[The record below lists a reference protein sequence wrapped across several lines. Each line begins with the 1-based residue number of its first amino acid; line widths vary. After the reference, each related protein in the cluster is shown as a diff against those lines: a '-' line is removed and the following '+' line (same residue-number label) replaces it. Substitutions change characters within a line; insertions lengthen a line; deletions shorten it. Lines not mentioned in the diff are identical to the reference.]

1 MGVIRQPAGEQEPEG
16 LTAGEIIKTNN
27 QKYIQMNNKYNPQ
40 KEKHLKKVKALYKV
54 GTPISRIET
63 LTGITRKTI
72 RIWLTAAGLYKPS
85 YNNNINRYHN
95 NKGQAIKET
104 PEAPQTQA
112 QAILKDLIAK
122 PQPSTPEETP
132 RLTDPIYKDLID
144 PIDKKEI
151 DINTIDTEAGIIDN
165 HKADAKLFDKTNTD
179 HINNLDQ
186 IIARILKRLKNST
199 VLADMSGI
207 QLAKSL
213 DVVVNKRVQLQQ
225 GNNTGPE
232 ASTIILQFI
241 NNRDFKGEIT
251 EIEGVK
257 QKAITVQATE

>member
-122 PQPSTPEETP
+122 PHSASST
-132 RLTDPIYKDLID
+132 
-144 PIDKKEI
+144 
-151 DINTIDTEAGIIDN
+151 
-165 HKADAKLFDKTNTD
+165 
-179 HINNLDQ
+179 
-186 IIARILKRLKNST
+186 
-199 VLADMSGI
+199 
-207 QLAKSL
+207 
-213 DVVVNKRVQLQQ
+213 RVQSRSSS
-225 GNNTGPE
+225 NTST
-232 ASTIILQFI
+232 AS
-241 NNRDFKGEIT
+241 
-251 EIEGVK
+251 
-257 QKAITVQATE
+257 